1 MARQR
6 EFEERRPT
14 VAYRQPRT
22 YQQRGPFKGQF
33 QQPAGAQN
41 FRYSNPQLYIV
52 CYLKT
57 FISYYMFYTLHVV
70 EPLRY
75 DSVLIKETNE

>member
-1 MARQR
+1 MTFTNKMAV
-6 EFEERRPT
+6 T
-14 VAYRQPRT
+14 VFSFPPPNLTSSARI
-22 YQQRGPFKGQF
+22 
-33 QQPAGAQN
+33 
-41 FRYSNPQLYIV
+41 LYIV

-57 FISYYMFYTLHVV
+57 FVSYYMFYTLHVV

>member
-1 MARQR
+1 MVSSYPPPNLTSFARI
-6 EFEERRPT
+6 
-14 VAYRQPRT
+14 
-22 YQQRGPFKGQF
+22 
-33 QQPAGAQN
+33 
-41 FRYSNPQLYIV
+41 LYIV

-70 EPLRY
+70 EPLLY